1 MINQI
6 ETRLAP
12 LARQLKN
19 GQLTPTTYLQ
29 QLEPLF
35 DAENA
40 RIEAFLPEENRF
52 QRLYQQAGKLEARY
66 PDPARRPPLYGVPV
80 GIKDIFHVDGFL
92 TRAGSSLPPEV
103 ITNLEA
109 RCVTQLKEAGALI
122 LGKTVTTEFAYFA
135 PGPTRNPHNVD
146 HTPGGS
152 SSGSAAAVAAGLTPL
167 ALGSQTIGS
176 IIRPAAYCGIIGYKP
191 TMRRIASEGMVP
203 LSPALDTVGYFTR
216 DLEGLQLAA
225 SVLCKDWVEISASNT
240 KPTLGIPAGP
250 YLDKATAEGREHF
263 FQTADK
269 LRAAGFDIKTIDAM
283 PDFDEIVVW
292 HNDMIAGEIARAHQ
306 EWFEE
311 YRDLYLPKTAALI
324 ERGHQVA
331 LEAIK
336 VYQAEREWLRSELR
350 TLMSKN
356 GISAWISP
364 PATGTAPHGL
374 NFTGDPIMNL
384 PWTYAGVP
392 VITVPAGAGANGLP
406 LGLQISAD
414 CNRDE
419 QLAHWAGQIAA
430 AISDPA

>member
-12 LARQLKN
+12 LAKQLN
-19 GQLTPTTYLQ
+19 SGQLTPTAYLQ

-35 DAENA
+35 AAENE
-40 RIEAFLPEENRF
+40 RVKAFLPEENRF
-52 QRLYQQAGKLEARY
+52 QRLYEQAHALETRY
-66 PDPARRPPLYGVPV
+66 PDPARRPKLYGVPV

-92 TRAGSSLPPEV
+92 TRAGSNLPPEI

-109 RCVTQLKEAGALI
+109 RCVTQLKEAGALV
-122 LGKTVTTEFAYFA
+122 LGKTVTTEFAYFE
-135 PGPTRNPHNVD
+135 PGPTGNPHNIE

-152 SSGSAAAVAAGLTPL
+152 SSGSAAAVAAGLAPL

-191 TMRRIASEGMVP
+191 TMRRIASEGVVP
-203 LSPALDTVGYFTR
+203 LSPALDTVGFFTQ
-216 DLEGLQLAA
+216 DLDGLELAA
-225 SVLCKDWVEISASNT
+225 SVLCKDWVEISIGDR
-240 KPTLGIPAGP
+240 KPALGIPAGP
-250 YLDKATAEGREHF
+250 YLEKASAEGRKHF
-263 FQTADK
+263 FQTVDR
-269 LRAAGFDIKTIDAM
+269 LREAGFTIKTIDAM

-292 HNDMIAGEIARAHQ
+292 HNDMVAGEIARAHQ

-311 YRDLYLPKTAALI
+311 YRELYHPKTAALI
-324 ERGHQVA
+324 ERGRQVA
-331 LEAIK
+331 LESIK

-350 TLMSKN
+350 ELMLKN
-356 GISAWISP
+356 EVSVWISP
-364 PATGTAPHGL
+364 PAPGTAPKGL

-392 VITVPAGAGANGLP
+392 VITVPAGVGANGLP
-406 LGLQISAD
+406 LGLQLAAD

-419 QLAHWAGQIAA
+419 QLVRWAKQVAQA
-430 AISDPA
+430 LVN

>member
-12 LARQLKN
+12 LAKQLN
-19 GQLTPTTYLQ
+19 SGQLTPTAYLQ

-35 DAENA
+35 AVENE
-40 RIEAFLPEENRF
+40 RVKAFLPEENRF
-52 QRLYQQAGKLEARY
+52 QRLYEQAHALETRY
-66 PDPARRPPLYGVPV
+66 PDPARRPKLYGVPV

-92 TRAGSSLPPEV
+92 TRAGSNLPPEI

-109 RCVTQLKEAGALI
+109 RCVTQLKEAGALV
-122 LGKTVTTEFAYFA
+122 LGKTVTTEFAYFE
-135 PGPTRNPHNVD
+135 PGPTGNPHNIE

-152 SSGSAAAVAAGLTPL
+152 SSGSAAAVAAGLAPL

-191 TMRRIASEGMVP
+191 TMRRIASEGVVP
-203 LSPALDTVGYFTR
+203 LSPALDTVGFFTQ
-216 DLEGLQLAA
+216 DLDGLELAA
-225 SVLCKDWVEISASNT
+225 SVLCKDWVEISIGDR
-240 KPTLGIPAGP
+240 KPALGIPAGP
-250 YLDKATAEGREHF
+250 YLEKASAEGRKHF
-263 FQTADK
+263 SQTVDR
-269 LRAAGFDIKTIDAM
+269 LREAGFTIKTIDAM

-292 HNDMIAGEIARAHQ
+292 HNDMVAGEIARAHQ

-311 YRDLYLPKTAALI
+311 YRELYHPKTAALI
-324 ERGHQVA
+324 ERGRQVA
-331 LEAIK
+331 LESIK

-350 TLMSKN
+350 ELMLKN
-356 GISAWISP
+356 EVSVWISP
-364 PATGTAPHGL
+364 PAPGTAPKGL

-392 VITVPAGAGANGLP
+392 VITVPAGVGANGLP
-406 LGLQISAD
+406 LGLQLAAD

-419 QLAHWAGQIAA
+419 QLVRWAKQVAQA
-430 AISDPA
+430 LVN